1 MNELS
6 DQYARLNQDYKKSSV
21 FAWNLLN
28 LYAVN
33 EEEDY
38 YDYWCGGPDEDYD
51 INISKDEDVYNLNIF
66 ELVPTEF
73 GTRRGYVVSY
83 CRMKVI
89 RENS

>member
-1 MNELS
+1 MIAFEIDETSFDSELEL
-6 DQYARLNQDYKKSSV
+6 DVVK
-21 FAWNLLN
+21 NLLN